1 MSSAASR
8 MRGEMPGDT
17 MKRQP
22 ASTDCF
28 IWRPLRTVPAATAFR
43 RWRGGADR
51 TAAAALGERTGAALV
66 VFGSVR
72 RLDPDSVALRAS
84 VLDRSADRLVAEVE
98 VRAPL
103 DIEFD
108 PDTGITS
115 MTIEQITAE
124 GLELSGTTESGGTFS
139 SGMYATE
146 GGLAKGVTS
155 INGVTFELAVL
166 GVLDGVA
173 VLRIEML

>member
-1 MSSAASR
+1 MGRARIVLTVLAVLALSACT
-8 MRGEMPGDT
+8 GEEPG
-17 MKRQP
+17 P
-22 ASTDCF
+22 
-28 IWRPLRTVPAATAFR
+28 
-43 RWRGGADR
+43 
-51 TAAAALGERTGAALV
+51 E
-66 VFGSVR
+66 
-72 RLDPDSVALRAS
+72 AS
-84 VLDRSADRLVAEVE
+84 VEPSPSPSTASPEPSPSPETPSEPALPESMDGTDLEACYDGSCEVE

-108 PDTGITS
+108 PDIGISS

-124 GLELSGTTESGGTFS
+124 GLELSGTTASGGEFS
-139 SGMYATE
+139 SGLYTSD

>member
-1 MSSAASR
+1 MGR
-8 MRGEMPGDT
+8 NR
-17 MKRQP
+17 
-22 ASTDCF
+22 
-28 IWRPLRTVPAATAFR
+28 
-43 RWRGGADR
+43 
-51 TAAAALGERTGAALV
+51 
-66 VFGSVR
+66 
-72 RLDPDSVALRAS
+72 VALPLLFALALAACGAERPADEAAEEPTPSAS
-84 VLDRSADRLVAEVE
+84 PSASSPEPSPSEPALPEAMDGTDLEACYDGSCEVE